1 MQKTDYSEH
10 FADQEVFN
18 ANMTKPLNFQQIIM
32 KLQAYWAEQGA
43 LIWQPWH
50 EAVGAGTANPGTTLR
65 VLGPEPWNIAYVE
78 PSFRPD
84 DGRFGDNPNRMQMHT
99 QFQVILQPDPNN
111 PQELYLGSLY
121 AIGLKREEHDIRFVE
136 DNWESPA
143 LGAWGL
149 GWEVWLDGMEISQ
162 YTYFQQAGG
171 LELDPVAVELTY
183 GLERIAMYLQNV
195 DSVWKIDW
203 DGRQMYGDILLRQ
216 EIEYCEYNFNFADV
230 EGLVAAYNFYE
241 GECKRCLA
249 QGVVIPAYDYVLK
262 CSHTFNI
269 LDTRGAI
276 GVTERAAYFGRMR
289 NLSRQVAKAF
299 VQQREELG
307 FPLMQY
313 MPQRPIGALAPLPL
327 PVAEPQS
334 FLLEIGSEEL
344 PSHDVTDSLVY
355 LKEVAPL
362 FLDSLRLG
370 YEKVSVVGSPRR
382 LTILVERL
390 VPRQVD
396 LEEIVRGPSVK
407 IAFDADGNPTK
418 AAQGFARGKG
428 VDVSSLEVQQMDGGD
443 YVVARV
449 RTEGRPAAKVLA
461 EALPDFIESITFG
474 KSMRWLA
481 SAQVGEAVSKTT
493 YSRPIR
499 WLVALLGPDVVPF
512 QYAGLVSGRTTRGL
526 RPEGS
531 PAIEIPSADIYLETM
546 QSHSILVDPE
556 TRRNAIKT
564 QLEEVAAK
572 AGGQVLD
579 NPDLLE
585 EVTHLVE
592 QPTAFLG
599 SFEQKYLNLP
609 KPVLITVMRKHQR
622 YFTVVNSTDNLLPHF
637 IAVRNGGS
645 EYLDI
650 VRRGNEGVLRARYA
664 DAEFFFNED
673 TSQKLEEFLPRL
685 DTLIFQEQLGSMLD
699 KSKRLE
705 TLAPQI
711 GEKLQLSDAELA
723 TVARAAKL
731 CKADLA
737 TSMVVELT
745 SLQGIMGY
753 EYAKI
758 SGETD
763 DVARAII
770 EHYYPHTSLPND
782 QLSRPGLTLNLA
794 NRLDSLCGLFAVGKA
809 PTGSA
814 DPFAL
819 RRDALAIVTNL
830 LETET
835 SFDVRDG
842 LKMAAALMPVEVS
855 EASLLDTAEFV
866 QRRLEGVL
874 RDEYRLPHD
883 IVQAVLAERG
893 HNPWLALS
901 SARDL
906 TAAIQRDDWE
916 ETLNAYARC
925 VRIVRTGDQ
934 LYPLQPTTLTEPVER
949 DLYVAY
955 EKVRASLSP
964 ASSTAA
970 VIEALRE
977 LLVGPIN
984 AFFEGVLVMAEDESV
999 RRNRLALLQG
1009 IRGLTKGHADFSHLQ
1024 GF

>member
-1 MQKTDYSEH
+1 
-10 FADQEVFN
+10 
-18 ANMTKPLNFQQIIM
+18 MTKPLNFQQIIM
-32 KLQAYWAEQGA
+32 KLQEYWADQGA

-99 QFQVILQPDPNN
+99 QFQVILQPDPVN

-203 DGRQMYGDILLRQ
+203 DGRQTYGDILLRQ
-216 EIEYCEYNFNFADV
+216 EVEYCEYNFNVADV
-230 EGLVAAYNFYE
+230 EGLITAYNFYE
-241 GECKRCLA
+241 EECKRCLA

-262 CSHTFNI
+262 CSHAFNI

-276 GVTERAAYFGRMR
+276 GVTERAGYFGRMR

-307 FPLMQY
+307 FPLLRY
-313 MPQRPIGALAPLPL
+313 MPRRPVDQLAPLP
-327 PVAEPQS
+327 PPSHGPQS

-344 PSHDVTDSLVY
+344 PSHDVTDTLAY
-355 LKEVAPL
+355 LNEAAPK
-362 FLDSLRLG
+362 FLDNLRLT
-370 YEKVSVVGSPRR
+370 YDKVSVYGSPRR
-382 LTILVERL
+382 LAILVQGL
-390 VPRQVD
+390 APRQVD
-396 LEEIVRGPSVK
+396 LEEIVRGPALK
-407 IAFDADGNPTK
+407 IAFDAEGKPTK

-428 VDVSSLEVQQMDGGD
+428 VDVFALEVQEMEGGE

-449 RTEGRPAAKVLA
+449 RTEGRSAAEVLA
-461 EALPDFIESITFG
+461 EALPDFIGNITFG
-474 KSMRWLA
+474 KAMRWLA
-481 SAQVGEAVSKTT
+481 SAQVGEAISKTT

-499 WLVALLGPDVVPF
+499 WIVALLGADIVPF
-512 QYAGLVSGRTTRGL
+512 QYAGLVSGRITQGL
-526 RPEGS
+526 RPAGS
-531 PAIEIPSADIYLETM
+531 PNIETLSADAYLETM
-546 QSHSILVDPE
+546 QRHSILVDPE
-556 TRRNAIKT
+556 LRRSTIRA
-564 QLEEVAAK
+564 QLDEIAAK
-572 AGGQVLD
+572 TGGQVPD

-622 YFTVVNSTDNLLPHF
+622 YFPVVNATGDLLPYF
-637 IAVRNGGS
+637 IAVRNGGT
-645 EYLDI
+645 EHLDI
-650 VRRGNEGVLRARYA
+650 VQRGNEGVLRARYA

-673 TSQKLEEFLPRL
+673 TAQKLEAFLPRL

-705 TLAPQI
+705 ILGPQI
-711 GEKLQLSDAELA
+711 GEKLQLPGAALK

-758 SGETD
+758 SGETE
-763 DVARAII
+763 DVARAIV
-770 EHYYPHTSLPND
+770 EHYYPHTSLPD
-782 QLSRPGLTLNLA
+782 GQLSQAGLALNLA

-819 RRDALAIVTNL
+819 RRDAVAIVTNL

-835 SFDVRDG
+835 RFDVLDG
-842 LKMAAALMPVEVS
+842 LRMAAALMPVEVS

-874 RDEYRLPHD
+874 RDEVRLPFD

-893 HNPWLALS
+893 HKPWLALC

-906 TAAIQRDDWE
+906 AEATQRDDWE
-916 ETLNAYARC
+916 ATLNAYARC
-925 VRIVRTGDQ
+925 VRIVRASEEP
-934 LYPLQPTTLTEPVER
+934 YPLQPAALVEPVER
-949 DLYVAY
+949 ELYAAF
-955 EKVRASLSP
+955 EKARASLSP

-970 VIEALRE
+970 VIAALRE

-999 RRNRLALLQG
+999 RRNRLALLQR
-1009 IRGLTKGHADFSHLQ
+1009 IRELTKGHADFSHLQ